1 MAIFRFLRVTLRL
14 APRHTLIPLFAA
26 ALLLAASALNL
37 RAASIHGVVT
47 DATGA
52 RVTGASVAL
61 ISNGQV
67 VASAAS
73 VADGTFTITTGAS
86 GRFVEIV

>member
-1 MAIFRFLRVTLRL
+1 MAIFRFPRPTLRL
-14 APRHTLIPLFAA
+14 APRRGLIPFLAA
-26 ALLLAASALNL
+26 ALLLAASSLSV

-61 ISNGQV
+61 ISKGQ
-67 VASAAS
+67 
-73 VADGTFTITTGAS
+73 GLPQPHP
-86 GRFVEIV
+86 